1 MYRDLSNVTQQNLE
15 VVKRN
20 FKWVE
25 EQLDY
30 IIEAP
35 KPLVVIFM
43 GSSSDQAYC
52 LEIVKHATALGLNS
66 QLRVCSAHK
75 GTSETLNVVA
85 EYEGSGE
92 KVCFISFYLFYII
105 YHKDSMDYL
114 KITFHL

>member
-1 MYRDLSNVTQQNLE
+1 MYRDLSDVTQQNLE
-15 VVKRN
+15 TVKRN

-35 KPLVVIFM
+35 SPLVVIFM
-43 GSSSDQAYC
+43 GSLSDEAYC
-52 LEIVKHATALGLNS
+52 QEIAKHAATLGLNS

-75 GTSETLNVVA
+75 STLETLNIVA

-92 KVCFISFYLFYII
+92 NVCFILFIFFI
-105 YHKDSMDYL
+105 
-114 KITFHL
+114 

>member
-15 VVKRN
+15 TVKRN

-35 KPLVVIFM
+35 SPLVVIFM
-43 GSSSDQAYC
+43 GSPSDEAYC
-52 LEIVKHATALGLNS
+52 QEIAKHARALGLNP
-66 QLRVCSAHK
+66 QLRICSAHK
-75 GTSETLNVVA
+75 GTLETLNALA

-92 KVCFISFYLFYII
+92 NVCFISF
-105 YHKDSMDYL
+105 
-114 KITFHL
+114 